1 MKHWK
6 YQNVVNS
13 MGNTINVS
21 FLSKNLLYTGTQL
34 GRGGGAAS
42 PTLFRKILKSSMIS
56 EKNRSDC
63 AYH

>member
-21 FLSKNLLYTGTQL
+21 FLSKNLLYTGAQQ
-34 GRGGGAAS
+34 GGGGGR
-42 PTLFRKILKSSMIS
+42 PPLTFLEKFLKVP
-56 EKNRSDC
+56 
-63 AYH
+63 